1 MAYRSIEKGCMK
13 RGVKGEVEGDR
24 EARLVSPR
32 NEVIVLSIFR
42 SF

>member
-13 RGVKGEVEGDR
+13 KEAKSEVEGDPK
-24 EARLVSPR
+24 ARLVSPC